1 MSKLKEK
8 INNLLDTID
17 RVEESKDA
25 KNSVQVNES
34 VFLGNDEN
42 TSEEENENELSEEF
56 GDFGKLF
63 EELYSSLDESHK
75 SHIISV
81 LLGKGLI
88 KKKDDGKFTKAPK
101 SEVNKIIKK

>member
-42 TSEEENENELSEEF
+42 ASKEENENELVEEF
-56 GDFGKLF
+56 DNF

-75 SHIISV
+75 SHIIAV

-88 KKKDDGKFTKAPK
+88 KKKDNGKFTKAPK
-101 SEVNKIIKK
+101 SELDKIIKK